1 MGPGEGGIGAEYVRK
16 YKQKPLIWRPA
27 HDIYDNTLKSKR

>member
-27 HDIYDNTLKSKR
+27 HIYDNALKSKR